1 MLKHKGKIMINFI
14 LNKIGIKYIT
24 LGLAFLVL
32 LMSLLYQVEKTRH
45 RATASEFEAFKANIE
60 MLAKQNE
67 QKIKTLGTIYDN
79 QIKKHEVEYQAKL
92 EKLNLDRKKLRKDLQ
107 NEVNRYNSLIA
118 FSRLRQDSASSSRLP
133 KNESTT
139 SVSTEVG
146 RNSNSTIVDAC
157 RLTTLDYN
165 ALYNAWMIQCDI
177 YGCE

>member
-1 MLKHKGKIMINFI
+1 MINFI

-24 LGLAFLVL
+24 LGLAFLVV

-45 RATASEFEAFKANIE
+45 RLTISKFEAFKANIE
-60 MLAKQNE
+60 MIAKENE
-67 QKIKTLGTIYDN
+67 QKIKTLGTIYDK
-79 QIKKHEVEYQAKL
+79 QIKKHEAEHKEAI
-92 EKLNLDRKKLRKDLQ
+92 EKLNLDRTKLRKDLQ

-118 FSRLRQDSASSSRLP
+118 FSKLRQNNSSGGGVS
-133 KNESTT
+133 KNESTS

-146 RNSNSTIVDAC
+146 GDGITTIVNAC

-165 ALYNAWMIQCDI
+165 ALYDAWMIQCDI